1 MSGLIGKKLGMISV
15 YTEDGGDVGCTVIQ
29 AGPCP
34 VVNVRTPEK
43 DGYAAIQLGYG
54 VIKPKH
60 LTKPIAGYFAKQGVE
75 PVKILREFRVEDP
88 SAYKVG
94 DMLTVSIF
102 QEGDIVSVVGWT
114 KGRGFAGVVK
124 RHNFAGVGGRT
135 HGQHNR
141 ERHPGSMGSNTFP
154 GRVWKGKRLAGRYGN
169 ERVTIDNLQVIKV
182 IPEKNILV
190 VSGAVPGPK
199 NGLLLI
205 RK

>member
-1 MSGLIGKKLGMISV
+1 MLGLIGRKVGMTSFF
-15 YTEDGGDVGCTVIQ
+15 TPEGDTACTIIE

-34 VVNVRTPEK
+34 IVNIRTPER
-43 DGYAAIQLGYG
+43 DGYTALQLGYG

-60 LTKPIAGYFAKQGVE
+60 LRKPLAGYFKKQGVE
-75 PVKILREFRVEDP
+75 PTRLLREFRIDSVEGFQIGQVLD
-88 SAYKVG
+88 VG
-94 DMLTVSIF
+94 LF
-102 QEGDIVSVVGWT
+102 QEGDIVSVTGWT

-124 RHNFAGVGGRT
+124 RHGFAGVGGRT

-169 ERVTIDNLQVIKV
+169 ERVTVENLSVLKV

-190 VSGAVPGPK
+190 VSGAVPGPRG
-199 NGLLLI
+199 GLLLI
-205 RK
+205 YK